1 VQPSLPDLMTNIL
14 EHILCSTYARAD
26 HMFRSTCLSQ
36 RIGVYMSYW
45 EPIGN
50 MQIANRRMHLAP
62 CQCDVARDSNHNN
75 THSSSCRSFGRQ
87 NRTLMIKLGANDP
100 FKSIAAG
107 LVETSGFLS
116 ELISHLKM
124 LTMETGDRK

>member
-1 VQPSLPDLMTNIL
+1 
-14 EHILCSTYARAD
+14 
-26 HMFRSTCLSQ
+26 
-36 RIGVYMSYW
+36 MS
-45 EPIGN
+45 I
-50 MQIANRRMHLAP
+50 
-62 CQCDVARDSNHNN
+62 V
-75 THSSSCRSFGRQ
+75 GRQ
-87 NRTLMIKLGANDP
+87 NRTLMIKLGANGP